1 MMSYVNTV
9 SIVSN
14 EYSNALNGKGIIS
27 RSCSPVINDISESPT
42 STSNGTTYIRVYTT
56 DGKKK
61 NMKFHIFK
69 LNKDIVRYQDLYCIC
84 NSKI

>member
-14 EYSNALNGKGIIS
+14 EYTLNGKGIIS

-69 LNKDIVRYQDLYCIC
+69 LSISRFVLYM
-84 NSKI
+84 